1 MAITIG
7 SNIQALRGI
16 RQLNAAS
23 NATALVA
30 ERLSSGQRINRAS
43 DDAAGLAIS
52 MNLRKDARVYTQAI
66 RNGNDAISAL
76 SIADGAADQ
85 LSGVVGRLRE
95 LASQSA
101 NGTFSRI
108 QRLSIEREGAAL
120 VEEFNRTLDVTKFN
134 NLNLLTGEL
143 SEIAIQLG
151 YGTDGLIGIRPGNGL
166 TRKVGIGFSSS
177 SDAGLSSPA
186 QSRSAVGDFNGD
198 GRDDFAFTDNAQ
210 GKVIIYS
217 GNADGTI
224 SQSSEFSI
232 PISSVGLV
240 AGDFNGDGKLDL
252 STASALGVSVY
263 LGDGRGSFANKGS
276 YSATAMRDNLTTA
289 DFNGDGIL
297 DIVGNRGGQNFLEVL
312 YGNGD
317 GSFGNLV
324 VLDYS
329 TSGSGIDS
337 FTAGDFDGDGI
348 KDLAVAFTNGGS
360 IGVSYG
366 SSGRGFSSTYSFATL
381 GSGGTY
387 AAIAAGD
394 VNFDGIDDLLFAN
407 YSNPELF
414 LSTSNRA
421 VKDRSVTSLD
431 VTVQSVQLTDLNG
444 DGLLDLGYI
453 DDSARFGFQ
462 AGGGDG
468 LFASLTTYEGT
479 QANSSSYGELFSA
492 ADFNGD
498 GVLDLLQHV
507 ANKFT
512 MAIQDTTTT
521 TRLERQNFTTQAAA
535 RDTLTNLESVFNRLI
550 KERGNIGAAQSRIL
564 SALNTLNATV
574 ENSLAA
580 AGRIMDA
587 DVANE
592 SALLVRQ
599 GLLQQAGAFVLA
611 QANQSPALA
620 LSLLRGL

>member
-1 MAITIG
+1 
-7 SNIQALRGI
+7 
-16 RQLNAAS
+16 
-23 NATALVA
+23 
-30 ERLSSGQRINRAS
+30 
-43 DDAAGLAIS
+43 
-52 MNLRKDARVYTQAI
+52 
-66 RNGNDAISAL
+66 
-76 SIADGAADQ
+76 
-85 LSGVVGRLRE
+85 
-95 LASQSA
+95 
-101 NGTFSRI
+101 
-108 QRLSIEREGAAL
+108 
-120 VEEFNRTLDVTKFN
+120 
-134 NLNLLTGEL
+134 
-143 SEIAIQLG
+143 
-151 YGTDGLIGIRPGNGL
+151 
-166 TRKVGIGFSSS
+166 
-177 SDAGLSSPA
+177 
-186 QSRSAVGDFNGD
+186 
-198 GRDDFAFTDNAQ
+198 
-210 GKVIIYS
+210 VIIYS

>member
-1 MAITIG
+1 
-7 SNIQALRGI
+7 
-16 RQLNAAS
+16 
-23 NATALVA
+23 
-30 ERLSSGQRINRAS
+30 
-43 DDAAGLAIS
+43 
-52 MNLRKDARVYTQAI
+52 
-66 RNGNDAISAL
+66 
-76 SIADGAADQ
+76 
-85 LSGVVGRLRE
+85 
-95 LASQSA
+95 
-101 NGTFSRI
+101 
-108 QRLSIEREGAAL
+108 
-120 VEEFNRTLDVTKFN
+120 
-134 NLNLLTGEL
+134 
-143 SEIAIQLG
+143 
-151 YGTDGLIGIRPGNGL
+151 
-166 TRKVGIGFSSS
+166 
-177 SDAGLSSPA
+177 
-186 QSRSAVGDFNGD
+186 
-198 GRDDFAFTDNAQ
+198 
-210 GKVIIYS
+210 
-217 GNADGTI
+217 
-224 SQSSEFSI
+224 
-232 PISSVGLV
+232 
-240 AGDFNGDGKLDL
+240 
-252 STASALGVSVY
+252 
-263 LGDGRGSFANKGS
+263 
-276 YSATAMRDNLTTA
+276 MRDNLTTA

>member
-1 MAITIG
+1 
-7 SNIQALRGI
+7 
-16 RQLNAAS
+16 
-23 NATALVA
+23 
-30 ERLSSGQRINRAS
+30 
-43 DDAAGLAIS
+43 
-52 MNLRKDARVYTQAI
+52 
-66 RNGNDAISAL
+66 
-76 SIADGAADQ
+76 
-85 LSGVVGRLRE
+85 
-95 LASQSA
+95 
-101 NGTFSRI
+101 
-108 QRLSIEREGAAL
+108 
-120 VEEFNRTLDVTKFN
+120 
-134 NLNLLTGEL
+134 
-143 SEIAIQLG
+143 
-151 YGTDGLIGIRPGNGL
+151 
-166 TRKVGIGFSSS
+166 
-177 SDAGLSSPA
+177 
-186 QSRSAVGDFNGD
+186 
-198 GRDDFAFTDNAQ
+198 
-210 GKVIIYS
+210 
-217 GNADGTI
+217 
-224 SQSSEFSI
+224 
-232 PISSVGLV
+232 
-240 AGDFNGDGKLDL
+240 
-252 STASALGVSVY
+252 
-263 LGDGRGSFANKGS
+263 
-276 YSATAMRDNLTTA
+276 
-289 DFNGDGIL
+289 
-297 DIVGNRGGQNFLEVL
+297 
-312 YGNGD
+312 
-317 GSFGNLV
+317 
-324 VLDYS
+324 
-329 TSGSGIDS
+329 
-337 FTAGDFDGDGI
+337 
-348 KDLAVAFTNGGS
+348 
-360 IGVSYG
+360 
-366 SSGRGFSSTYSFATL
+366 
-381 GSGGTY
+381 
-387 AAIAAGD
+387 
-394 VNFDGIDDLLFAN
+394 
-407 YSNPELF
+407 
-414 LSTSNRA
+414 
-421 VKDRSVTSLD
+421 VTSLD